1 MSLERLYY
9 NDPFSNIVISCDFC
23 CAKNLEILK
32 RVLKTAVE
40 GFESLGVSI
49 SIDDN
54 GDLRYRNV
62 GHNRNLDN
70 ILFSNLDELS
80 ILKSLVRHPFDLQNG
95 ETLKI
100 VIRTK
105 DFGYTIYFCMHH
117 IIGDANSLI
126 LLIKKFI
133 ALMQSGNTCVVESN
147 NTSQNQTVE
156 LDLQSKYL
164 ISTINKQYP
173 RKQYSR
179 SDYLSMHYQVHN
191 DNDLGISKIVLN
203 EHEFRKIKDF
213 CKKHAVSI
221 TSYIV
226 SELFRVQSVETICLP
241 VDSREIEN
249 TFGNFVGRI
258 DISRRSIEKESN
270 AQNRIAIINKYIK
283 SILENRDEIYKG
295 EKILNLIH
303 PGFYDDVIFSVY
315 SDEAN
320 SFAKKMAKFIGYKN
334 ETLTTF
340 VSNLK
345 TVNFDCQTNLKIT
358 NLCFYPPHPIER
370 CSTIGI
376 VTQNDQ
382 MIITIQKF
390 RKEKTS

>member
-9 NDPFSNIVISCDFC
+9 NDPFSNIIISCDFC
-23 CAKNLEILK
+23 YAENLETLK

-40 GFESLGVSI
+40 GFETLGVSI

-54 GDLRYRNV
+54 GDLRYCNV

-70 ILFSNLDELS
+70 ILFSALDELS
-80 ILKSLVRHPFDLQNG
+80 ILKSLAKHPFDLQNG
-95 ETLKI
+95 ETLKV
-100 VIRTK
+100 VIQTK

-126 LLIKKFI
+126 LLIKKII
-133 ALMQSGNTCVVESN
+133 ALMQSNNTFVVESD
-147 NTSQNQTVE
+147 NTSQNQIVE
-156 LDLQSKYL
+156 LDLQAKYL

-179 SDYLSMHYQVHN
+179 SDYLSMHYQVYN
-191 DNDLGISKIVLN
+191 DNNLGISKIILN
-203 EHEFRKIKDF
+203 EHEFRKIKYF

-226 SELFRVQSVETICLP
+226 SELFRVQNVETICLP
-241 VDSREIEN
+241 VDAREIEN

-258 DISRRSIEKESN
+258 DISRKSIEKELDT
-270 AQNRIAIINKYIK
+270 QNRVVIINKYIK
-283 SILENRDEIYKG
+283 SILENKDEIYKG
-295 EKILNLIH
+295 EEILNLIH

-320 SFAKKMAKFIGYKN
+320 SFAKKMSKFIGYKN

-345 TVNFDCQTNLKIT
+345 TVNFDCQSNLKIT